1 MVKTEVVRT
10 IEDMKL
16 LSKEAREKGKII
28 GFVPTMG
35 YFHEGHLSLM
45 RRARSECG
53 FVVVSIFV
61 NPIQFCPGEDY
72 YEYPRDE
79 ERDKA
84 LAGREGVDVVFI
96 PSVEEMYPPGYA
108 TYVEVEGWS
117 NILCGQFRPGHF
129 RGVTT
134 VVLKLFNIVAPHKA
148 YFGEKD
154 YQQFRIIEKMTR
166 DLNLD
171 IEIVPCPIVREEDGL
186 AMSSR
191 NVYLSPEE
199 RKSATVLYRSLSLA
213 QELVRKGEKNSAVIK
228 AEVERT
234 IKAEPLVKSIDYI
247 AIVDP
252 YTLQDVEEVEK
263 EARLLLAVRIGKT
276 RLLDNASL
284 QV

>member
-10 IEDMKL
+10 IEDMKS
-16 LSKEAREKGKII
+16 LSKGAREKGKII

-45 RRARSECG
+45 RRARNECG

-61 NPIQFCPGEDY
+61 NPTQFCPGEDY

-84 LAGREGVDVVFI
+84 LAERERVDVVFI
-96 PSVEEMYPPGYA
+96 PSVEEMYPSGYA

-171 IEIVPCPIVREEDGL
+171 IEIVPCPIVRERDGL

-199 RKSATVLYRSLSLA
+199 RRSATILYRSLSLA

-228 AEVERT
+228 AEVERM

-252 YTLQDVEEVEK
+252 YTLQDVEEIDK

-276 RLLDNASL
+276 RLIDNAPL
-284 QV
+284 QI